1 MIDCFIIS
9 RNIESRIQRNGADA
23 MQGKN
28 IKLICAVVLLSGV
41 FATTSWAVEYGK
53 VNGKS
58 ITDKELKAALAG
70 MGESQRNAILS
81 DPQSRRQVFDNVV
94 TQDLLISEAE
104 KSKVEQSAE
113 FKDAM
118 SNFRRQ
124 LMVNAMIDRATSGK
138 LGDSAMKKFYDANKI
153 KYNTDR
159 VHVAHIL
166 VNDELQAKDILKKA
180 SEKGADF
187 AKLAEQYS
195 KDPSAKNNRGDLGFI
210 GHDSAFIEEFKDA
223 AFSGKV
229 GELVGPLKTSFG
241 YHIIK
246 VIESKPGKLLTY
258 DEVEARVRNDLR
270 QQLIQTYI
278 QNLRKEAKISIDA
291 KAFK

>member
-9 RNIESRIQRNGADA
+9 RNIESRFQRNGADA

-28 IKLICAVVLLSGV
+28 RKFFAVVFLGGL
-41 FATTSWAVEYGK
+41 FALTSWAVEYGK

-58 ITDKELKAALAG
+58 ITDKEMKAALSG
-70 MGESQRNAILS
+70 MGDSQRNAILS

-104 KSKVEQSAE
+104 KSKVEQSTE

-118 SNFRRQ
+118 SNFKRQ

-138 LGDSAMKKFYDANKI
+138 LGDSAMKKFYEANKI

-223 AFSGKV
+223 AFSGKT
-229 GELVGPLKTSFG
+229 GELVGPLKTTFG

-246 VIESKPGKLLTY
+246 VIESKPGKLMTY

-278 QNLRKEAKISIDA
+278 QNLRKDAKITVDA